1 METDQFQKRG
11 LQNTDWGTKFIY
23 PVIPNECADYSEV
36 SVSAPVMDITIIL
49 WCPTETVVLRQEWL
63 LQIYGTASITSEE
76 DEMMKKER
84 EIIEILEKEERWRY
98 SSNTT
103 SEEKDI
109 GEEEYDVLYCTSV
122 A

>member
-1 METDQFQKRG
+1 VF
-11 LQNTDWGTKFIY
+11 
-23 PVIPNECADYSEV
+23 
-36 SVSAPVMDITIIL
+36 
-49 WCPTETVVLRQEWL
+49 RQEWL

-98 SSNTT
+98 NSNTT

-109 GEEEYDVLYCTSV
+109 GKEGNDILCHISFT
-122 A
+122 